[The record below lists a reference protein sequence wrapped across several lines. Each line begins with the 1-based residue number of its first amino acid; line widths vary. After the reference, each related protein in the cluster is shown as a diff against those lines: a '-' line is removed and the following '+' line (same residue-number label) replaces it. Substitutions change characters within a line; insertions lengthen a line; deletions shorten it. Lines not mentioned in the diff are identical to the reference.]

1 MTAFVFMVCFPH
13 DITES
18 DKPLV
23 CAVDIWLQNTLKV
36 AKSQKKLMFTPLGLY
51 WWSLLQE
58 EKQWTLTGPRA
69 SSVSLNGYDFLD
81 SNHTSEGILTFG
93 IEKIFSTL

>member
-1 MTAFVFMVCFPH
+1 MTAFVFMVYFPH
-13 DITES
+13 DITVS
-18 DKPLV
+18 DKPLGR
-23 CAVDIWLQNTLKV
+23 AVDIWLQNMLKV

-69 SSVSLNGYDFLD
+69 SSVSLNGYDLLD
-81 SNHTSEGILTFG
+81 SNYTSEDLFMFG
-93 IEKIFSTL
+93 IENIL